1 MIGMRRHWGIAEVIG
16 DLRPGAAWTIRDND
30 YENMEWFSLDKVKPT
45 IEEIEARA
53 EELEAAE
60 PMRMLREIRDWY
72 LQNTDWTQVQDLR
85 KIRGEAWC
93 AAWDKYRQEMRDL
106 PVAMAGKVSLNEND
120 GLVGVVWPIQPK
132 ES

>member
-1 MIGMRRHWGIAEVIG
+1 MRRRWGIAEIIG
-16 DLRPGAAWTIRDND
+16 NLRPGAAWRIQGND
-30 YENMEWFSLDKVKPT
+30 YENIEWFSLDKVKPT

-53 EELEAAE
+53 KELEAAE

-85 KIRGEAWC
+85 KVRGEAWC
-93 AAWDKYRQEMRDL
+93 DAWDKYRQEMRDL
-106 PVAMAGKVSLNEND
+106 PVAMAGKVSLDEND

-132 ES
+132 KS